1 MKTEEVKQQGLHRTL
16 ATIEPPQGLY
26 AAIMDRIDLAKRRG
40 AQMRVGLFGILALAS
55 GALLVPAAQYLASQ
69 FYASGFYDYLSLAMS
84 DHTLV
89 MTYWREFGL
98 SLVES
103 LPSLAILLFVPI
115 AAALVWSLVRL
126 VKNARVGFIV
136 AHLA

>member
-1 MKTEEVKQQGLHRTL
+1 MKKEGGLYRTL
-16 ATIEPPQGLY
+16 STIEPPQGLY
-26 AAIMDRIDLAKRRG
+26 GSIMSRIDLAKRR
-40 AQMRVGLFGILALAS
+40 AAKTRAGLSGLVAILS
-55 GALLVPAAQYLASQ
+55 GAALVPVAEYTAQQ
-69 FYASGFYDYLSLAMS
+69 FYASGFYDYLSLLLS

-115 AAALVWSLVRL
+115 AVALVWSLMRL
-126 VKNARVGFIV
+126 VKNVRTLRYA
-136 AHLA
+136 